1 VKRLVFF
8 FAVVIGVLVVP
19 AVAASAHPLGN
30 FTVNQYSGLHV
41 TPSAV
46 DLDLVVDM
54 AEIPTFQARGELDA
68 EGAAY
73 ASRHCADLVRHLRVS
88 VDDKVLSPR
97 VLQSSV
103 VFPPGAAGLPTLRL
117 TCSAMA
123 ATTTTDESR
132 RLIYRDDNYADRVGW
147 REITAVGDG
156 VTLRDVDVPALSR
169 SNRLTAYPND
179 LLQSP
184 LEQRSASLRA
194 EPGGSA
200 AARLP
205 ARLEAPVR
213 ALPRGIDA
221 PTRAFTSLVAR
232 HHLSLGFGVVALGLA
247 IVLGAIHALAPG
259 HGKTVMA
266 AYLVGQRGSM
276 RQAAL
281 IGLTVT
287 ATHTAGVLALG
298 IALSASSLVAPERLY
313 PWLGL
318 ASGALLASIGVG
330 LLRRALH
337 ARHHRHHHHHHH
349 GHDHDHDHGVADELP
364 PVRMRALVA
373 MGFAG
378 GLVPSP
384 SALVVLLGA
393 MALGRAWFG
402 VILVIAYGLGM
413 AATLTGAGVLLL
425 RARGALDRGRGRIRA
440 LARVTGALPVATSS
454 VIVAL
459 GVALAARGAVA
470 I

>member
-1 VKRLVFF
+1 MKRLLLFL
-8 FAVVIGVLVVP
+8 AVIAGALVVP
-19 AVAASAHPLGN
+19 ATVASAHPLGN
-30 FTVNQYSGLHV
+30 FTVNQYSRLRV
-41 TPSAV
+41 TPTGV
-46 DLDLVVDM
+46 DLDLVIDM
-54 AEIPTFQARGELDA
+54 AEIPTFQARSEVDA
-68 EGAAY
+68 LGTAY
-73 ASRHCADLVRHLRVS
+73 APRHCADLVRHVHLS
-88 VDDKVLSPR
+88 VDDKALPAREV
-97 VLQSSV
+97 QSNV

-117 TCSAMA
+117 TCSAA
-123 ATTTTDESR
+123 ATTSGGSR
-132 RLIYRDDNYADRVGW
+132 RIGYRDDNYADRVGW
-147 REITAVGDG
+147 REVTAIGDG
-156 VTLRDVDVPALSR
+156 VTLQGSDVPAVSR

-184 LEQRSASLRA
+184 LDQRSASLRV
-194 EPGGSA
+194 EPGGAA
-200 AARLP
+200 AARLS

-213 ALPRGIDA
+213 ALPRGVDG
-221 PTRAFTSLVAR
+221 PTRAFTSLVAS
-232 HHLSLGFGVVALGLA
+232 HHLSVGFGAIALALA

-276 RQAAL
+276 GQAGL

-298 IALSASSLVAPERLY
+298 LALSASSLVAPERLY

-318 ASGALLASIGVG
+318 ISGALLAFIGVG

-337 ARHHRHHHHHHH
+337 ARAHRHGHHHHH
-349 GHDHDHDHGVADELP
+349 GIADDLP
-364 PVRMRALVA
+364 PVRTRALVG

-402 VILVIAYGLGM
+402 VVLVIAYGLGM
-413 AATLTGAGVLLL
+413 AATLTGAGILLL
-425 RARGALDRGRGRIRA
+425 HARGVLDRGRGRFAGLTR
-440 LARVTGALPVATSS
+440 LAGALPLATAAL
-454 VIVAL
+454 IVAL
-459 GVALAARGAVA
+459 GIVLAARGAAAVA

>member
-1 VKRLVFF
+1 VFVF
-8 FAVVIGVLVVP
+8 VAVVVAAVVAP
-19 AVAASAHPLGN
+19 TAVAFAHPLGN
-30 FTVNQYSGLHV
+30 FTVNQYSGLRV
-41 TPSAV
+41 TPGGVA
-46 DLDLVVDM
+46 LDLVVDM
-54 AEIPTFQARGELDA
+54 AEIPTFQARADVDA
-68 EGAAY
+68 AGAAY
-73 ASRHCADLVRHLRVS
+73 APRQCAQLMRHVQLSVDGKSAVLRVDGS
-88 VDDKVLSPR
+88 TLA
-97 VLQSSV
+97 
-103 VFPPGAAGLPTLRL
+103 FPPGAAGLPTLRL
-117 TCSAMA
+117 TCSASA
-123 ATTTTDESR
+123 PTRDGER
-132 RLIYRDDNYADRVGW
+132 RVVYRDDNYSDRVGW
-147 REITAVGDG
+147 REVTAIGDG
-156 VTLRDVDVPALSR
+156 ATLTASDVPRMSR
-169 SNRLTAYPND
+169 SSRLTAYPND

-184 LEQRSASLRA
+184 IDQRSASLRVR
-194 EPGGSA
+194 PGGA
-200 AARLP
+200 AADRLP

-213 ALPRGIDA
+213 ALPRGIDG

-232 HHLSLGFGVVALGLA
+232 HHLSVGFAFVALALA

-276 RQAAL
+276 RQAGL

-298 IALSASSLVAPERLY
+298 LALSASSLVAPERLY

-318 ASGALLASIGVG
+318 ASGALLAVIGIG
-330 LLRRALH
+330 LLSRAVRARRH
-337 ARHHRHHHHHHH
+337 RHEHHHGPHHHHPVVE
-349 GHDHDHDHGVADELP
+349 DVA
-364 PVRMRALVA
+364 PVRTRALVA

-402 VILVIAYGLGM
+402 VVLVIAYGLGM
-413 AATLTGAGVLLL
+413 AGTLTAAGVLLL
-425 RARGALDRGRGRIRA
+425 RARGALDRRHGRVRG
-440 LARVTGALPVATSS
+440 LARVASALPLATSS
-454 VIVAL
+454 VIVVV

>member
-1 VKRLVFF
+1 MKRMLLFLT
-8 FAVVIGVLVVP
+8 VVIGAVVVP
-19 AVAASAHPLGN
+19 AVTASAHPLGN
-30 FTVNQYSGLHV
+30 FTVNQYSGLRV
-41 TPSAV
+41 TQAGV

-54 AEIPTFQARGELDA
+54 AEIPTFQARSELDA

-73 ASRHCADLVRHLRVS
+73 APRQCADLVRHVH
-88 VDDKVLSPR
+88 LSAGDEAVAVR
-97 VLQSSV
+97 VLESNV
-103 VFPPGAAGLPTLRL
+103 TFPPGAAGLPTLRL
-117 TCSAMA
+117 TCTAAA
-123 ATTTTDESR
+123 ATTDGSR
-132 RLIYRDDNYADRVGW
+132 RLAYRDDNYADRVGW

-156 VTLRDVDVPALSR
+156 VTLQDVNVPAVSR
-169 SNRLTAYPND
+169 SNRLTSYPND

-184 LEQRSASLRA
+184 LEQRSASVRA
-194 EPGGSA
+194 EPGGPA

-205 ARLEAPVR
+205 ARLEAPIR

-232 HHLSLGFGVVALGLA
+232 HHLSVSFGLIALGLA

-276 RQAAL
+276 RQAGL

-298 IALSASSLVAPERLY
+298 LALSASSLVAPERLY

-318 ASGALLASIGVG
+318 ASGALLACIGVG

-337 ARHHRHHHHHHH
+337 ARAHRHDHHHHHHH
-349 GHDHDHDHGVADELP
+349 DHDHHHGVADDLP
-364 PVRMRALVA
+364 PVRTRALVA

-402 VILVIAYGLGM
+402 VVLVIAYGLGM
-413 AATLTGAGVLLL
+413 AATLTGAGILLL
-425 RARGALDRGRGRIRA
+425 RARGALDRGQGRFRS
-440 LARVTGALPVATSS
+440 LTRVAGALPLATSS

>member
-1 VKRLVFF
+1 VRRLVVFL
-8 FAVVIGVLVVP
+8 ALVIGALVVP

-30 FTVNQYSGLHV
+30 FTVNQYSGLRV

-54 AEIPTFQARGELDA
+54 AEIPTFQAKGEVDA
-68 EGAAY
+68 QGAAY
-73 ASRHCADLVRHLRVS
+73 APNQCANLVRHVHVS
-88 VDDKVLSPR
+88 VDGKPLAVR
-97 VLQSSV
+97 LQRSDIA
-103 VFPPGAAGLPTLRL
+103 FPPGAAGLPTLRL
-117 TCSAMA
+117 TCSAAA
-123 ATTTTDESR
+123 ATTEGTR
-132 RLIYRDDNYADRVGW
+132 RLAYRDDNYADRVGW
-147 REITAVGDG
+147 REITAVGTG
-156 VTLRDVDVPALSR
+156 VTLREASVPEASR
-169 SNRLTAYPND
+169 SARLTAYPND

-184 LEQRSASLRA
+184 LDQRSATARA
-194 EPGGSA
+194 EPGGEAASA
-200 AARLP
+200 LP
-205 ARLEAPVR
+205 TRLEAPVR
-213 ALPRGIDA
+213 ALPRGVDG

-232 HHLSLGFGVVALGLA
+232 HRLSVGFGLVALGLA
-247 IVLGAIHALAPG
+247 VVLGAVHALAPG

-266 AYLVGQRGSM
+266 AYLVGQRGSV

-281 IGLTVT
+281 IGMTVT

-298 IALSASSLVAPERLY
+298 LALSASALVAPERLY

-330 LLRRALH
+330 LLRRALLS
-337 ARHHRHHHHHHH
+337 RHQHHHHHHH
-349 GHDHDHDHGVADELP
+349 DHDQEHEHEHGPASADLP
-364 PVRMRALVA
+364 PIRTRALVA
-373 MGFAG
+373 MGLAG
-378 GLVPSP
+378 GMVPSP

-402 VILVIAYGLGM
+402 VVLVVAYGLGM

-425 RARGALDRGRGRIRA
+425 RARGALDRTRGRIPS
-440 LARVTGALPVATSS
+440 LARVASALPLATSS

>member
-1 VKRLVFF
+1 VKKLLLF
-8 FAVVIGVLVVP
+8 FAVVTGALVVP
-19 AVAASAHPLGN
+19 AVAASAHPLRN
-30 FTVNQYSGLHV
+30 FTVNQYSGLRV

-46 DLDLVVDM
+46 NLDLVVDM
-54 AEIPTFQARGELDA
+54 AEIPTYQAKSDLEA
-68 EGAAY
+68 QGAAY
-73 ASRHCADLVRHLRVS
+73 APNQCAGLVRHVRLS
-88 VDDKVLSPR
+88 VDGK
-97 VLQSSV
+97 SV
-103 VFPPGAAGLPTLRL
+103 PVRLERSDVALPPGAAGLPTLRL
-117 TCSAMA
+117 TCAASAP
-123 ATTTTDESR
+123 TTDASR
-132 RLIYRDDNYADRVGW
+132 QLAYRDDNYPDRVGW

-156 VTLRDVDVPALSR
+156 VTLRDVDVPTVSR
-169 SNRLTAYPND
+169 SNRLTTYPND

-184 LEQRSASLRA
+184 LDQRAAVLHA
-194 EPGGSA
+194 DPGGPA
-200 AARLP
+200 ANELP

-213 ALPRGIDA
+213 ALPRGVDG
-221 PTRAFTSLVAR
+221 PTRAFTSLVSR
-232 HHLSLGFGVVALGLA
+232 HHLSVGFGLVALGLA
-247 IVLGAIHALAPG
+247 VVLGAVHALAPG

-276 RQAAL
+276 RQAGL

-298 IALSASSLVAPERLY
+298 ITLSASSLVAPERLY

-318 ASGALLASIGVG
+318 FSGALLACIGVG
-330 LLRRALH
+330 LLRRALR
-337 ARHHRHHHHHHH
+337 ARAHRHHHHHHH
-349 GHDHDHDHGVADELP
+349 GSDDLP
-364 PVRMRALVA
+364 PVRTRALVA

-402 VILVIAYGLGM
+402 VVLVIAYGVGM

-425 RARGALDRGRGRIRA
+425 RARSALDRGRGRLTG
-440 LARVTGALPVATSS
+440 LARVAGALPLATSS

>member
-1 VKRLVFF
+1 VHL
-8 FAVVIGVLVVP
+8 
-19 AVAASAHPLGN
+19 
-30 FTVNQYSGLHV
+30 
-41 TPSAV
+41 AV
-46 DLDLVVDM
+46 DGKPLAVRLQNSDM
-54 AEIPTFQARGELDA
+54 A
-68 EGAAY
+68 
-73 ASRHCADLVRHLRVS
+73 
-88 VDDKVLSPR
+88 
-97 VLQSSV
+97 
-103 VFPPGAAGLPTLRL
+103 FPPGAAGLPTLRL
-117 TCSAMA
+117 TCSATA
-123 ATTTTDESR
+123 ATTDGTRSLT
-132 RLIYRDDNYADRVGW
+132 YRDDNYADRVGW
-147 REITAVGDG
+147 REITASGDG
-156 VTLRDVDVPALSR
+156 VTLRDTTVPEVSR

-184 LEQRSASLRA
+184 LDQRSATA
-194 EPGGSA
+194 WVEPGGASA
-200 AARLP
+200 SALP
-205 ARLEAPVR
+205 ARLQAPVR
-213 ALPRGIDA
+213 ALPRGVDG

-232 HHLSLGFGVVALGLA
+232 HHLSIGFGLIALGLA

-266 AYLVGQRGSM
+266 AYLVGQRGSI
-276 RQAAL
+276 RQAGL

-298 IALSASSLVAPERLY
+298 LLLSASSLVAPERLY

-318 ASGALLASIGVG
+318 ASGALLACIGVG

-337 ARHHRHHHHHHH
+337 ARSHRHHHHHHH
-349 GHDHDHDHGVADELP
+349 GPATDDLP
-364 PVRMRALVA
+364 PVRTRALVA

-402 VILVIAYGLGM
+402 VVLVIAYGIGM
-413 AATLTGAGVLLL
+413 AGTLTGAGVLLL
-425 RARGALDRGRGRIRA
+425 RARGVLDRGRGRFQS
-440 LARVTGALPVATSS
+440 LARVAGALPLATSS

-459 GVALAARGAVA
+459 GVALAARGAIA

>member
-1 VKRLVFF
+1 MRRLVLFL
-8 FAVVIGVLVVP
+8 ALVIGAIVVP
-19 AVAASAHPLGN
+19 AVAVSAHPLGN
-30 FTVNQYSGLHV
+30 FTVNQYSGLRV

-54 AEIPTFQARGELDA
+54 AEIPTFQAKSELDSQ
-68 EGAAY
+68 GAAY
-73 ASRHCADLVRHLRVS
+73 APNQCADLVRHVHVS
-88 VDDKVLSPR
+88 VDGKPLAVLLGRSD
-97 VLQSSV
+97 VA
-103 VFPPGAAGLPTLRL
+103 FPPGAAGLPTLRL
-117 TCSAMA
+117 TCSATA
-123 ATTTTDESR
+123 ATTEGS
-132 RLIYRDDNYADRVGW
+132 LKLAYRDDNYADRVGW

-156 VTLRDVDVPALSR
+156 VTLRDASVPAVSR
-169 SNRLTAYPND
+169 SARLTAYPND

-184 LEQRSASLRA
+184 LDQRSATARA
-194 EPGGSA
+194 EPGGATASA
-200 AARLP
+200 LP

-213 ALPRGIDA
+213 ALPRGVDG

-232 HHLSLGFGVVALGLA
+232 HRLSVGFGLVALALA
-247 IVLGAIHALAPG
+247 VVLGAIHALAPG

-276 RQAAL
+276 RQAGL

-298 IALSASSLVAPERLY
+298 LALSASTLVAPERLY

-330 LLRRALH
+330 LLRRAL
-337 ARHHRHHHHHHH
+337 RSRGHHHHHHH
-349 GHDHDHDHGVADELP
+349 HDHGPDDLP
-364 PVRMRALVA
+364 PIRTRALVA

-402 VILVIAYGLGM
+402 VVLVVAYGLGM

-425 RARGALDRGRGRIRA
+425 RARGALDRGRGRFQG
-440 LARVTGALPVATSS
+440 LTRVASALPLATSS